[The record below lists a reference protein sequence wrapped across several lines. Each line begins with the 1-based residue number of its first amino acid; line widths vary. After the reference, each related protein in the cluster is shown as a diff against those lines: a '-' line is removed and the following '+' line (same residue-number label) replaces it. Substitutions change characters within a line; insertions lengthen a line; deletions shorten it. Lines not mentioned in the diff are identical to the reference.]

1 MPKKTDDL
9 RGTGRTTRLALEYA
23 NLAIHDAGLPVKMK
37 DHFDS
42 GFAHIRLLSLVA
54 GVLTTLDVSF
64 SMDEKK
70 ITITVEPIPPRNYS
84 V

>member
-1 MPKKTDDL
+1 MGDLL

-23 NLAIHDAGLPVKMK
+23 NLAIHDAGLSVKIQ

-42 GFAHIRLLSLVA
+42 GFAHIRLLSMVA
-54 GVLTTLDVSF
+54 GVLTILEVPF
-64 SMDEKK
+64 SMNEKK
-70 ITITVEPIPPRNYS
+70 FTITVEPIPPRNYS